1 MASASSPSLHLATLF
16 RRSFDPSET
25 LISVRWKKPEISC
38 GSSMQTPLPP
48 PTIIIPS
55 VAKFGGTRSI
65 SPKNRREKSPTSTL
79 NPLRID
85 RFRVVDEMSYREEK
99 KVISPPRFIWTTRRW
114 TVFRVDGPS
123 FGGKHAERK
132 ITNSRVA
139 GEAETERR
147 KRRMGGLG
155 GACDDEINNRPTR
168 KLRKLVL
175 LCSDRCGFSPR
186 KDEEGK
192 GRIPDE

>member
-1 MASASSPSLHLATLF
+1 MEKAGNKLRIIDANATPPSHNYNPF
-16 RRSFDPSET
+16 RC
-25 LISVRWKKPEISC
+25 EIWRHD
-38 GSSMQTPLPP
+38 
-48 PTIIIPS
+48 IPQEQE
-55 VAKFGGTRSI
+55 GTRS
-65 SPKNRREKSPTSTL
+65 RLLQLL

-186 KDEEGK
+186 KDEEEK